1 MGYRSDVT
9 ISITK
14 EGYSRLVSM
23 CDEANVEHPLMSRDV
38 LPDFITLFEGCVVFG
53 WDDIKWY
60 EDFPDVKAVLEAV
73 SALDEEGVPLRFV
86 RVGEDPEDIEQWGK
100 TDGLDAYPIP
110 YMQRA
115 GIELV
120 YN

>member
-23 CDEANVEHPLMSRDV
+23 CDEAKVEHPLMSRDV
-38 LPDFITLFEGCVVFG
+38 LPDFVTLFEGCVVFG

-60 EDFPDVKAVLEAV
+60 EDFPEVKAVSEAV

-86 RVGEDPEDIEQWGK
+86 RVGEDPEDVDELGDA
-100 TDGLDAYPIP
+100 DGLAAYPVA
-110 YMQRA
+110 YRQRTE
-115 GIELV
+115 IELV